1 MALPNQH
8 DCDNGSGMLPY
19 FLRSACHV
27 ASGFAAVLVCVSVM
41 AVARADPSVAV
52 RHAEL
57 LPHVAARLA
66 AHAPLRIIVL
76 GSSSTE
82 GAGATSA
89 AASYPSRLLVE
100 LRAALPA
107 DETVT
112 VLNRGIGGQDA
123 DDMARRVPGII
134 AEHPDLVIW
143 QTGTNDALRAMPLA
157 HFVDLTRAG
166 VLAMRHAGI
175 DVMLMGPQLCQKL
188 ESMNG
193 SLRYRDALRSMGAEM
208 DAPMIDR
215 FDLMH
220 AWLASGLLT
229 STEMLSSDGLHMTDG
244 GYALLAREVSRE
256 ILAGAGRGHA
266 MAAMVRQ
273 LP

>member
-1 MALPNQH
+1 
-8 DCDNGSGMLPY
+8 MLS
-19 FLRSACHV
+19 RITRKVCIV
-27 ASGFAAVLVCVSVM
+27 ASGLAAVLACVSVM
-41 AVARADPSVAV
+41 AVARAESSAAARRGV
-52 RHAEL
+52 L

-66 AHAPLRIIVL
+66 AHAPLRIVVL

-82 GAGATSA
+82 GVGATSA
-89 AASYPSRLLVE
+89 AATYPSRLQAE
-100 LRAALPA
+100 LAAVLPT
-107 DETVT
+107 DEAVT

-123 DDMARRVPGII
+123 DDMARRLPGII

-143 QTGTNDALRAMPLA
+143 QTGTNDALRAMPLP

-166 VLAMRHAGI
+166 VLAMRAAGI
-175 DVMLMGPQLCQKL
+175 DVMLMGPQLCKKL

-193 SLRYRDALRSMGAEM
+193 SLQYRDVLRTMGAEM
-208 DAPMIDR
+208 AMPMIDR

-220 AWLASGLLT
+220 AWLATGRLT
-229 STEMLSSDGLHMTDG
+229 SAEMQLSDGLHMTDG

-256 ILAGAGRGHA
+256 ILADSGQGRA
-266 MAAMVRQ
+266 MAAMERR

>member
-1 MALPNQH
+1 MP
-8 DCDNGSGMLPY
+8 SR
-19 FLRSACHV
+19 FLRTVCFV
-27 ASGFAAVLVCVSVM
+27 ASRFVAILACMSVM
-41 AVARADPSVAV
+41 AAARAESPVAT
-52 RHAEL
+52 RHGVL

-66 AHAPLRIIVL
+66 AHAPLRIVVL

-107 DETVT
+107 DQAVT

-134 AEHPDLVIW
+134 AEHPDMVIW
-143 QTGTNDALRAMPLA
+143 QTGTNDALRAMPLP
-157 HFVDLTRAG
+157 HFVDLTQAG
-166 VLAMRHAGI
+166 VRAMRNAGI
-175 DVMLMGPQLCQKL
+175 DVMLMGPQLCRKL
-188 ESMNG
+188 EGMNG
-193 SLRYRDALRSMGAEM
+193 SLRYRDALRSMGANL

-215 FDLMH
+215 FDMMR
-220 AWLASGLLT
+220 AWLANGQLT
-229 STEMLSSDGLHMTDG
+229 SAEMLASDGLHMTDG

-256 ILAGAGRGHA
+256 ILVDAGHGRA
-266 MAAMVRQ
+266 MAAMVRRQ
-273 LP
+273 P